1 MFVILKG
8 KTRAPIGKFKAVH
21 TQQKRIKI
29 FVRTALPVSKPF
41 DFIQHF
47 GIIFFIYGKARI
59 GEFFPFPRYD
69 KRIVFTNR
77 FSVFVQEIAVP
88 IARFVMA
95 VFKPSVIHCFPPNR
109 REKHNKKLLSM
120 QCMHLRQCTKP
131 ADRTVNPTYRIL
143 GHLEKLRK

>member
-29 FVRTALPVSKPF
+29 FVRTALPVGKPF

-95 VFKPSVIHCFPPNR
+95 VFKSPVIHCFLLIAEKNTIKNYCQCNACICGSVQNPPTA
-109 REKHNKKLLSM
+109 LS
-120 QCMHLRQCTKP
+120 
-131 ADRTVNPTYRIL
+131 
-143 GHLEKLRK
+143 